1 MKERRYWVYIMT
13 SSSLSAMYIG
23 VTNDLGRR
31 VVEHRLGKGSEFV
44 KQYKVTKLVYAE
56 EFEQIEEAI
65 AREKQLKA
73 WKRIRKNELVRAA
86 NPEWKDLMPRAIST
100 QMEPRPHDRRLSYR
114 PACAVPSEWKCAHG
128 RCVLQQAYSV
138 RPIPAGRNMF

>member
-1 MKERRYWVYIMT
+1 MT

-31 VVEHRLGKGSEFV
+31 IFEPRSGKGSGFA
-44 KQYKVTKLVYAE
+44 KKYKITRLGYAE

-65 AREKQLKA
+65 AREKQLKD

-86 NPEWKDLMPRAIST
+86 NPRWEDLMPEIGET
-100 QMEPRPHDRRLSYR
+100 P
-114 PACAVPSEWKCAHG
+114 
-128 RCVLQQAYSV
+128 
-138 RPIPAGRNMF
+138 